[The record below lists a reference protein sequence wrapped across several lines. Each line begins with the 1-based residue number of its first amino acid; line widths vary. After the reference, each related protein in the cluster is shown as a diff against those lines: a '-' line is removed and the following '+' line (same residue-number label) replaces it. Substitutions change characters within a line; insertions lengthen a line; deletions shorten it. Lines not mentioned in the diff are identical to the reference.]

1 MDIDGLAK
9 VYLQH
14 KPKVIRFLRYKF
26 PGVDDELLYDAYAE
40 AWDIATVKQRSVV
53 HPETGVTT
61 IVREPRLIHLKTFR
75 TFLTSIARNKVLDYL
90 KAKRRGDD
98 ALDRASESLHDRK
111 VLDQVD
117 QLHQVQQPA
126 DTQYEQAMASLP
138 PSLRLVAELHFVDGL
153 TQKEVAT
160 KLGVGR
166 TWVWMLIN
174 KARKLLRDWYRR

>member
-14 KPKVIRFLRYKF
+14 KPKVIRFLRYQF
-26 PGVDDELLYDAYAE
+26 PGVDEEVLYDAYAE
-40 AWDIATVKQRSVV
+40 AWDIATTKQRSVV

-61 IVREPRLIHLKTFR
+61 VVREPRLIHLKTFR
-75 TFLTSIARNKVLDYL
+75 TYLTSISRNKVLDRL
-90 KAKRRGDD
+90 KAMRRGDD
-98 ALDRASESLHDRK
+98 ALDRADASLHERET
-111 VLDQVD
+111 LEQVD
-117 QLHQVQQPA
+117 RIHQVQQPN
-126 DTQYEQAMASLP
+126 DTSYEQAMSSLP

-153 TQKEVAT
+153 TQKEVAA

-174 KARKLLRDWYRR
+174 RARKQLRDWYTK